1 MYFTELPSLNSIEA
15 IMKQPPGANR
25 RGGGRKRSSHKYN
38 KKDCDCRFC
47 LEHSKDGCTADI
59 CPVLDIRLSCGAA
72 SFRESVQAIFAGARH
87 IPFQKRLSKIYDRKD
102 DKPVVFQNEQHQR
115 IFEAQRKNLRKP
127 DNQAL
132 AVLYLLTADHDLWF
146 RMRLYIDGSGKVDLQ
161 AGRLE
166 DISIDGY
173 AIWKAVK
180 ELQTGEKQISLS
192 ELSDRDVI
200 SDRAFRFIVQ
210 AVAIARLGIGI
221 LREWRNR
228 E

>member
-15 IMKQPPGANR
+15 IMKQPPGVSQ

-47 LEHSKDGCTADI
+47 LEHSNDGCTADI

-72 SFRESVQAIFAGARH
+72 SFREAVQAIFAGARH

-146 RMRLYIDGSGKVDLQ
+146 RMRRYIDGSGKVDLQ
-161 AGRLE
+161 AVRLE

-173 AIWKAVK
+173 F
-180 ELQTGEKQISLS
+180 LLM
-192 ELSDRDVI
+192 R
-200 SDRAFRFIVQ
+200 
-210 AVAIARLGIGI
+210 
-221 LREWRNR
+221 
-228 E
+228 

>member
-15 IMKQPPGANR
+15 IMKQPPGVSQ

-47 LEHSKDGCTADI
+47 LEHSNDGCTADI

-72 SFRESVQAIFAGARH
+72 SFREAVQAIFAGARH

-132 AVLYLLTADHDLWF
+132 AVGGDDSYGNLQIIHIDVHKLIHAKDKEEIQRLLE
-146 RMRLYIDGSGKVDLQ
+146 SLQ
-161 AGRLE
+161 LTE
-166 DISIDGY
+166 F
-173 AIWKAVK
+173 
-180 ELQTGEKQISLS
+180 QIERVNL
-192 ELSDRDVI
+192 L
-200 SDRAFRFIVQ
+200 
-210 AVAIARLGIGI
+210 
-221 LREWRNR
+221 RNR
-228 E
+228 CNLFPI